1 MVVLVGSLI
10 CRLIVGGGDIVLDR
24 ILCSELSELF
34 IWLVEYRSE

>member
-24 ILCSELSELF
+24 ILCSELCSEVF
-34 IWLVEYRSE
+34 IGGVSN